1 MRYSTAQMGRIFVIR
16 LEDGEVL
23 HETIEQFAAEQG
35 IGAAALIAVGGA
47 DAGSTL
53 VVGPE
58 QARAIPVNPLTHIL
72 ANVHEIAGTG
82 TLFPDEEGKPV
93 LHMHLACG
101 REGSTVTGCV
111 RTGVKIW
118 QIGEVILFELTDTAA
133 IRKVDPQLGFKLL
146 SPGGDV
152 KTEGGIME

>member
-23 HETIEQFAAEQG
+23 HETIERFAAEQG

-47 DAGSTL
+47 DEGSTL

-58 QARAIPVNPLTHIL
+58 EGRALPVNPMTHIL
-72 ANVHEIAGTG
+72 PNVHEIAGTG
-82 TLFPDEEGKPV
+82 TLFPDEEGQPV

-118 QIGEVILFELTDTAA
+118 QIGEIVLFELTDSAA
-133 IRKVDPQLGFKLL
+133 VRKIDPELGFKLL
-146 SPGGDV
+146 WP
-152 KTEGGIME
+152 EGK

>member
-1 MRYSTAQMGRIFVIR
+1 MRFSTARMGRIFVIR

-23 HETIEQFAAEQG
+23 HETIERFAEEQG
-35 IGAAALIAVGGA
+35 IGAATLMIVGGA
-47 DAGSTL
+47 DEGSKL

-58 QARAIPVNPLTHIL
+58 KGRAVPVNPMTHVL
-72 ANVHEIAGTG
+72 ADVHEIAGTG

-118 QIGEVILFELTDTAA
+118 QIGEVILFELIDTPA
-133 IRKVDPQLGFKLL
+133 IRKVDPRLGFKLL
-146 SPGGDV
+146 SP
-152 KTEGGIME
+152 EGE